1 MDHHPIR
8 TLLLALGL
16 AILGSISA
24 LAQNPAPAAPAPG
37 GAAPANAGRG
47 GGGGGRGGAPAL
59 SDLATARKMVDA
71 AEVAANAAGLKVAM
85 AVVDANG
92 DLVYF
97 RRMDGAIAAGVTA
110 APGEARA
117 AILFGVPTKQVADAA
132 EIGRAHV

>member
-59 SDLATARKMVDA
+59 IDLATARKMVDA

-110 APGEARA
+110 APGKALA
-117 AILFGVPTKQVADAA
+117 AILFGVPTK
-132 EIGRAHV
+132 